1 MTDLKALPTQ
11 KLYINGEWR
20 DSKGGSLHSVI
31 NPATEETVCEVI
43 QGSMEDVDDAV
54 AAAKAAFKEWRHSRA
69 AKRQALMHA
78 IADGMEARKQDLVA
92 AVSEALGCPAHIA
105 EWLHVDGPI
114 YSMRYYADRAA
125 LMEETEK
132 AAHSVVMKD
141 PVGVC
146 GFITPWNYP
155 LHQFVGKVAPAL
167 AAGCTMIQK
176 PSEMTPLQ
184 DYVMAEII
192 DAAGLPAGVFNLVP
206 GAGPI
211 VGAALSSHVDIDMVS
226 FTGSTRAGIEVAKSA
241 APTVKRVTQELGG
254 KSPFIITPDADLEA
268 AVRWGCEDVFI
279 NTGQTC
285 TALTRMLVPAE
296 RYEEAV
302 AIAKQVA
309 EEVAIGTGENAFMGP
324 LSSSRQREIVRGY
337 IDKGVAEGARLVTG
351 GSEAPEGLAQGFYV
365 KPTVFADVHNDMAI
379 AREEI
384 FGPVTCMI
392 PYKDMDEAIAI
403 ANDSE
408 YGLSSGVW
416 AKDAEAAMPVVRRL
430 EAGLCFVNGGEF
442 NYDAPFGGVKR
453 SGNGREFGNAG
464 LDEFIELKSV
474 QLPA

>member
-1 MTDLKALPTQ
+1 MDVSKLNTKQ
-11 KLYINGEWR
+11 LYINGEWR
-20 DSKGGSLHSVI
+20 DSKGGSLHPVI
-31 NPATEETVCEVI
+31 NPATEEALCEVI
-43 QGSMEDVDDAV
+43 QGTLEDVDDAV

-78 IADGMEARKQDLVA
+78 IADGMEARKQDLID
-92 AVSEALGCPAHIA
+92 AVSQALGCPPHIT
-105 EWLHVDGPI
+105 EWLHIDGPI
-114 YSMRYYADRAA
+114 YAMRYYADRAA

-132 AAHSVVMKD
+132 AGHSVVLKE

-176 PSEMTPLQ
+176 PSELTPLQ

-254 KSPFIITPDADLEA
+254 KSPLIITPDADLEA

-302 AIAKQVA
+302 SIAKKVA
-309 EEVAIGTGENAFMGP
+309 EEVALGTGSDDFMGP
-324 LSSSRQREIVRGY
+324 LSSARQRDIVRGY
-337 IDKGVAEGARLVTG
+337 IDKGVAEGARLVAG
-351 GSEAPEGLAQGFYV
+351 GSDTPENFPSGFYV
-365 KPTVFADVHNDMAI
+365 KPTVFADVTNDMAI

-403 ANDSE
+403 ANDTE

-416 AKDAEAAMPVVRRL
+416 AKDAEAAMPVVRRI

-453 SGNGREFGNAG
+453 SGNGREFGAAG

>member
-1 MTDLKALPTQ
+1 MTDLTKLKTE
-11 KLYINGEWR
+11 KLYINGQWQ
-20 DSKGGSLHSVI
+20 DSRGGDLHGVI
-31 NPATEETVCEVI
+31 NPATEEEICQVV
-43 QGSMEDVDDAV
+43 QGSGEDVDLAV
-54 AAAKAAFKEWRHSRA
+54 AAARQAFKSWRTTSAAERA
-69 AKRQALMHA
+69 GYLNA
-78 IADGMEARKQDLVA
+78 IADGMEARKQDLIQ
-92 AVSEALGCPAHIA
+92 AVSQPLGCPAHIT

-114 YSMRYYADRAA
+114 YAMRYYADRAGI
-125 LMEETEK
+125 MEKTEK
-132 AAHSVVMKD
+132 AGHSLVMRE

-211 VGAALSSHVDIDMVS
+211 VGAALSAHPDIDMVS
-226 FTGSTRAGIEVAKSA
+226 FTGSTRAGVEVAKAA
-241 APTVKRVTQELGG
+241 APTVKRVCQELGG
-254 KSPFIITPDADLEA
+254 KSPFIVTPDADLEA

-279 NTGQTC
+279 NSGQTC
-285 TALTRMLVPAE
+285 TALTRMLVPAD
-296 RYEEAV
+296 RYAEAV
-302 AIAKQVA
+302 EIAKRVA
-309 EEVAIGTGENAFMGP
+309 EEIALGTGPDSFMGP
-324 LSSSRQREIVRGY
+324 LSSARQREIVRGY
-337 IDKGVAEGARLVTG
+337 IEKGVAEGARLVTG
-351 GSEAPEGLAQGFYV
+351 GAETPAELPKGFYV
-365 KPTVFADVHNDMAI
+365 KPTVFADVSNDMAI

-384 FGPVTCMI
+384 FGPVTCLI

-403 ANDSE
+403 ANDTE

-416 AKDAEAAMPVVRRL
+416 AKDAESALPVVRRI

-442 NYDAPFGGVKR
+442 NYDAPFGGFKR
-453 SGNGREFGNAG
+453 SGNGREFGEAG

>member
-1 MTDLKALPTQ
+1 MTEIRKLPTD

-20 DSKGGSLHSVI
+20 DSKGGNLHPVI
-31 NPATEETVCEVI
+31 NPATEEVLCEVI
-43 QGSMEDVDDAV
+43 QGTLDDVDDAV
-54 AAAKAAFKEWRHSRA
+54 AAAKAAFKEWRHTRA

-78 IADGMEARKQDLVA
+78 IADGMEARKQDLIA
-92 AVSEALGCPAHIA
+92 AVSLALGCPPHIT

-114 YSMRYYADRAA
+114 YAMRYYADRAA
-125 LMEETEK
+125 VMEETEK
-132 AAHSVVMKD
+132 AGHSLVLKE

-176 PSEMTPLQ
+176 PSEITPLQ

-192 DAAGLPAGVFNLVP
+192 DAAGVPAGVFNLVP

-226 FTGSTRAGIEVAKSA
+226 FTGSTRAGIEVARAA

-279 NTGQTC
+279 NSGQTC

-302 AIAKQVA
+302 AIAQKVA
-309 EEVAIGTGENAFMGP
+309 EEIAMGTGADDFMGP
-324 LSSSRQREIVRGY
+324 LSSARQREIVRGY
-337 IDKGVAEGARLVTG
+337 IDKGVKEGARLVAG
-351 GSEAPEGLAQGFYV
+351 GSQAPEGCQRGFYV
-365 KPTVFADVHNDMAI
+365 SPTVFADVNNDMAI

-392 PYKDMDEAIAI
+392 PYKDLDEAIAI
-403 ANDSE
+403 ANDTQ

-416 AKDAEAAMPVVRRL
+416 AKDAEAAMPIVRRL
-430 EAGLCFVNGGEF
+430 EAGLCFVNGAEF

>member
-1 MTDLKALPTQ
+1 MTDLKKLPTD
-11 KLYINGEWR
+11 KLYIDGNWVNSAAGE
-20 DSKGGSLHSVI
+20 LHAVI
-31 NPATEETVCEVI
+31 NPASEEKICDVI
-43 QGSMEDVDDAV
+43 QGTAEDVDLAV
-54 AAAKAAFKEWRHSRA
+54 AAARRAFKDWRHSRA

-78 IADGMEARKQDLVA
+78 IADGMEARKQDLIA
-92 AVSEALGCPAHIA
+92 AISAALGCPAHIT

-114 YSMRYYADRAA
+114 YAMRYYADRAA
-125 LMEETEK
+125 EMEKTEK
-132 AAHSVVMKD
+132 AGHSVVLRE

-176 PSEMTPLQ
+176 PSEITPLQ
-184 DYVMAEII
+184 DYVMADII

-206 GAGPI
+206 GPGPV
-211 VGAALSSHVDIDMVS
+211 VGAALSAHEDIDMVS
-226 FTGSTRAGIEVAKSA
+226 FTGSTRAGIEVAKAA

-254 KSPFIITPDADLEA
+254 KSPLIITPDANLEE

-279 NTGQTC
+279 NSGQTC

-296 RYEEAV
+296 RYDEAV

-309 EEVAIGTGENAFMGP
+309 EDVAMGTDKEAFMGP
-324 LSSSRQREIVRGY
+324 LSSARQRDIVRGY

-351 GSEAPEGLAQGFYV
+351 GSDAPADFPKGFYV
-365 KPTVFADVHNDMAI
+365 KPTVFADVSNNMTI

-384 FGPVTCMI
+384 FGPVTCLI
-392 PYKDMDEAIAI
+392 PYRNMDEAIAI
-403 ANDSE
+403 ANDTE

-416 AKDAEAAMPVVRRL
+416 ARDAESAMPVVRRI

-442 NYDAPFGGVKR
+442 NYDAPFGGYKR
-453 SGNGREFGNAG
+453 SGNGREFGEAG